1 MASVEP
7 PVRQRAI
14 EAVRDVLARHAKDG
28 VVSLGARV
36 WIVTAHAT

>member
-14 EAVRDVLARHAKDG
+14 EAVRDVLTQHAKDG

-36 WIVTAHAT
+36 WIVTARTS